1 MHCKVSFLWFPQSS
15 RMFQVCI
22 AYFNI
27 YHYQEVELHGY
38 IEVGFLCPQ
47 IYYRKQEIQP
57 RIPPKTGLTSVGL
70 LGAVPVLPYN
80 ALLGREFP
88 KECKG
93 KKRDWPAFPKDIDA
107 SLASGRPH
115 HLSKLFVNPWPFHH
129 KVCALIILL
138 HYLFNCYG
146 LSYCCFNAA

>member
-1 MHCKVSFLWFPQSS
+1 LDFFARK
-15 RMFQVCI
+15 
-22 AYFNI
+22 
-27 YHYQEVELHGY
+27 
-38 IEVGFLCPQ
+38 

-57 RIPPKTGLTSVGL
+57 MIPPKTGLTSVGL

-146 LSYCCFNAA
+146 LSYCCFNAAWYYEITN